1 MVSALVGKWNLTE
14 SENFDEFLKEM
25 GVGITW
31 RKLASTSKPTVII
44 TNDGDHWSLKTST
57 LLKSSEIKFEL
68 GKEFTEHR
76 IDGLDVKTVVN
87 AEGDKLVQKQFGDN
101 EVIITRWVENDM
113 LCVKCEIKDVVSTR
127 KYKKA

>member
-14 SENFDEFLKEM
+14 SENFDEFLKEL

-44 TNDGDHWSLKTST
+44 TNDGDNWSLKTST

>member
-14 SENFDEFLKEM
+14 SENFDEFLKEL

-44 TNDGDHWSLKTST
+44 TNDGDNWSLKTST

-113 LCVKCEIKDVVSTR
+113 LCVKCEIKDIVSTR